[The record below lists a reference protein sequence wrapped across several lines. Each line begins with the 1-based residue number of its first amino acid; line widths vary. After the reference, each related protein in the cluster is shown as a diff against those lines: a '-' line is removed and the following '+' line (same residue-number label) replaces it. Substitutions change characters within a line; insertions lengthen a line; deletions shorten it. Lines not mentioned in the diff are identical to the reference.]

1 MNRAKVL
8 LMAIGAIGIVGGAIA
23 AKAKSHFTSL
33 RCTISSTT
41 DCSTIPPAYVLN
53 SVGSQTIFCDE
64 VTPKKCTVLTNVNP
78 D

>member
-23 AKAKSHFTSL
+23 AKAKSHFTTF
-33 RCTISSTT
+33 RCATFSTT
-41 DCSTIPPAYVLN
+41 DCSSLTPAYELSPN
-53 SVGSQTIFCDE
+53 GQALFCE
-64 VTPKKCTVLTNVNP
+64 ELTAKKCTVLTKVNP